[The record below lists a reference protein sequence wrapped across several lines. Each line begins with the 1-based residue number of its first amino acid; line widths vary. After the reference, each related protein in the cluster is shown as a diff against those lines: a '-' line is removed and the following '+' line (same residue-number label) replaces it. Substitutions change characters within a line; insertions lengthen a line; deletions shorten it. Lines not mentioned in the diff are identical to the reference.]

1 MNAPYLLMML
11 AAVALGGCAGFSD
24 DHGFDPVAG
33 AARTRLSKDLQWPRT
48 TADRTSVAARVSDL
62 LAHPLSAD
70 DAVQIALLNNRAL
83 RASFEE
89 LGISEADLVQ
99 SGRLANP
106 RFELRHA
113 GAAGLY
119 DIEETLS
126 FNVLSLL
133 TLSYAHDI
141 EKRRF
146 AETQSAVILSVMQLA
161 QETREAFYAAV
172 AAHESVDYSRRVD
185 AAAEA
190 GAELARR
197 MVAAGNWNLLDQSRE
212 QIFHADAVRS
222 LRLAELRDNAAREK
236 LSRLMG
242 LPNPLAGAQPSFQLA
257 EALPDLPQNIED
269 LPDIEAAILQNRI
282 DLRLMREQLD
292 ELARRL
298 KLATSTRFLNVLDV
312 GPTRVRQGT
321 RQAPY
326 ETGYALSLEVPLFD
340 SGAARVRKSEAIYA
354 QSVERFAQAAI
365 DARSQIRQAYDNYR
379 ASFDLA
385 RQERDEAVP
394 LRKALAEQNLL
405 RYNASLVSIFELL
418 ADAREQVASVD
429 GYIQSVRDFWI
440 AKSELD
446 SALVGNSAP

>member
-1 MNAPYLLMML
+1 
-11 AAVALGGCAGFSD
+11 
-24 DHGFDPVAG
+24 
-33 AARTRLSKDLQWPRT
+33 
-48 TADRTSVAARVSDL
+48 
-62 LAHPLSAD
+62 
-70 DAVQIALLNNRAL
+70 
-83 RASFEE
+83 